1 MANGLKRATKGWATL
16 GALCAMLVTAPA
28 FGQAAL
34 ERIKQRGVVT
44 VGYRDDAPP
53 FSSKDKAGKP
63 VGYSLDLCQP
73 IAASLIQQAGIAPT
87 AVKYLAV
94 AVDQLE
100 RYVKGGN
107 VDLMCAATSDTPERR
122 KSMDFSS
129 PIYVSSVMLL
139 VRKDAKVQSAAQL
152 AGAKPVSVIDRTTA
166 AQAVEA
172 YAKQKNLALTV
183 AKSVAPDAALGQLK
197 LGWASAYARDDVLM
211 AMQLMA
217 LPDAR
222 DYMVLPEALSSE
234 NIAIAF
240 ASGDAALHKTVEQA
254 LAEAHKSGAW
264 ASAYERWFMKPIA
277 PANQPLNLPMSEAL
291 KSSLAK
297 LR

>member
-1 MANGLKRATKGWATL
+1 MTYVLKRATRGRITL

-34 ERIKQRGVVT
+34 ERIKQRGIVT

-53 FSSKDKAGKP
+53 FSSKDKTGKA

-73 IAASLIQQAGIAPT
+73 IAASLAQQAGIAPS

-122 KSMDFSS
+122 KSMDFSP
-129 PIYVSSVMLL
+129 PIFVSSVMLL

-152 AGAKPVSVIDRTTA
+152 AGGKPVAVIDKTTA
-166 AQAVEA
+166 AQAVQA

-183 AKSVAPDAALGQLK
+183 ARSVAPDAALGQLK
-197 LGWASAYARDDVLM
+197 LGWASAYARDDVLL

-217 LPDAR
+217 LPDAG
-222 DYMVLPEALSSE
+222 DYMMLPEALSSE
-234 NIAIAF
+234 GIAVAF
-240 ASGDAALHKTVEQA
+240 ASGDAALHKTVVQA
-254 LAEAHKSGAW
+254 LTHAHQSGAW
-264 ASAYERWFMKPIA
+264 SAAYERWFMKPIA
-277 PANQPLNLPMSEAL
+277 PANRPLNLPMSEAL
-291 KSSLAK
+291 KASLVN